1 MFNKQSFG
9 IWLSDNAFVVTW
21 VLGSLVLT
29 VYDIFQ
35 HLWIGAMVFGLVTF
49 YIFFAKLYPTLVAKP
64 KPHPVCNAQTGV
76 VQITNL
82 TTEPLVLAP
91 HATSLFNTD
100 EIHLPGIHPVVE
112 LPETGTTTI
121 TTKA

>member
-1 MFNKQSFG
+1 MINKQSFG
-9 IWLSDNAFVVTW
+9 NWISDNAFEISW
-21 VLGSLVLT
+21 VLGALGLAAYNT
-29 VYDIFQ
+29 HQ
-35 HLWIGAMVFGLVTF
+35 HLWLGTLVFGLMAF
-49 YIFFAKLYPTLVAKP
+49 YLFFAKLYPTLVAKP
-64 KPHPVCNAQTGV
+64 KTHPVCNAQTGV